1 MGGICVFTSI
11 VPLPM
16 VIKRTPSPL
25 QGLILTERRGST
37 RLSGSKSQ
45 ALGD

>member
-1 MGGICVFTSI
+1 MGGICIFTSI
-11 VPLPM
+11 VPLLM

-25 QGLILTERRGST
+25 QGLMVTEKRGST